1 MKFTRKIRCKGYERD
16 TEIILRVNTRY
27 LTRDESIERF
37 DTVLDEIVKAL
48 MTIYSISDIK
58 IK

>member
-16 TEIILRVNTRY
+16 TEIILRVNTSH
-27 LTRDESIERF
+27 LSRDESIVRF